1 MFFRQP
7 MSPIYPANPTS
18 RPYPA
23 APSAPSSIPH
33 TSGNAE
39 SDCSSSHLPIQ
50 QPSPDAAPHTPH
62 KARSHPPSSRSARHN
77 PRPVAPAT
85 PCSQPPDYCPAAARL
100 AVWTASARTRNRSGS
115 GWHST
120 GKGRFFFASASS
132 FCNFL
137 IFSSNL

>member
-1 MFFRQP
+1 
-7 MSPIYPANPTS
+7 MSHANPANT
-18 RPYPA
+18 A
-23 APSAPSSIPH
+23 FL
-33 TSGNAE
+33 
-39 SDCSSSHLPIQ
+39 SSSTALLHAILDLPSTIGNHPACYICTTARQ
-50 QPSPDAAPHTPH
+50 SPDAAPHTPH
-62 KARSHPPSSRSARHN
+62 IARSHPPSSRSARHN

-132 FCNFL
+132 FCKVL
-137 IFSSNL
+137 ISFFSS